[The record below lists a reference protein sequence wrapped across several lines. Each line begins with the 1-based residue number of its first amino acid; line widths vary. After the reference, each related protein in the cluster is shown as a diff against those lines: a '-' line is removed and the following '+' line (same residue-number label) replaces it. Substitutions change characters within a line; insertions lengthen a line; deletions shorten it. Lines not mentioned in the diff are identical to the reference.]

1 MEFKDCTVGTKV
13 HLGGEIVDI
22 SNDKKAVLIK
32 WENGKEFYIGIDL
45 LERDFNQYDP
55 KRKFRKGDI
64 VKPDYKGRKWEGML
78 PEGEEYEVLEDEDDE
93 GLVLIKIDKSIDPTG
108 EGIVS
113 FSRLV
118 LIKPV
123 EEIEKNNLYYIE
135 ESEISFDV
143 LRKGIEKDVLVYS
156 ISLGNGNGVSRDEAK
171 KKAEELCDE
180 KNRIWQEWL
189 RQARKNSRVSA
200 NWSPACYQ

>member
-78 PEGEEYEVLEDEDDE
+78 PEGEEYEVLKDEDDE

-180 KNRIWQEWL
+180 KNRIWKEWL
-189 RQARKNSRVSA
+189 RQARKNSRVSG
-200 NWSPACYQ
+200 N

>member
-78 PEGEEYEVLEDEDDE
+78 PEEIEYEVLEDEDDE
-93 GLVLIKIDKSIDPTG
+93 GLVLIKIDKSIDTTG

-189 RQARKNSRVSA
+189 RQARKNSRVSG
-200 NWSPACYQ
+200 N

>member
-1 MEFKDCTVGTKV
+1 MKFKDCTVGTKV

-32 WENGKEFYIGIDL
+32 LENGKEFYIGIDL

-78 PEGEEYEVLEDEDDE
+78 PEEIEYEVLEDEDDE

-108 EGIVS
+108 EGLVS

-118 LIKPV
+118 LIKSRD
-123 EEIEKNNLYYIE
+123 EIEKDNQYYIE

-143 LRKGIEKDVLVYS
+143 LRKGIERDLLVYS

-180 KNRIWQEWL
+180 KNRIWQGWL
-189 RQARKNSRVSA
+189 RQARKNSRVSG
-200 NWSPACYQ
+200 N

>member
-13 HLGGEIVDI
+13 HLWGEIVDI

-32 WENGKEFYIGIDL
+32 WGNGKEFYIGIDL

-64 VKPDYKGRKWEGML
+64 VKPDYKGRKREGML
-78 PEGEEYEVLEDEDDE
+78 PEEIEYEVLEDEDDE
-93 GLVLIKIDKSIDPTG
+93 GLVLIKIDKSIDPAG

-118 LIKPV
+118 LIESI
-123 EEIEKNNLYYIE
+123 EEIRKKNPYYIKKQGE
-135 ESEISFDV
+135 CFNVFLKLAPSAIKRIYCVFYEA
-143 LRKGIEKDVLVYS
+143 GT
-156 ISLGNGNGVSRDEAK
+156 GVTQDEAR
-171 KKAEELCDE
+171 KKAQDLCDE
-180 KNRIWQEWL
+180 KNREYRESL
-189 RQARKNSRVSA
+189 N
-200 NWSPACYQ
+200 N

>member
-78 PEGEEYEVLEDEDDE
+78 PEEIEYEVLEDEDDE

-189 RQARKNSRVSA
+189 RQARKNSRVSG
-200 NWSPACYQ
+200 N

>member
-32 WENGKEFYIGIDL
+32 WGNGKEFYIGIDL

-78 PEGEEYEVLEDEDDE
+78 PEEIEYEVLEDEDDE

-108 EGIVS
+108 KGIVS

-118 LIKPV
+118 LIESI
-123 EEIEKNNLYYIE
+123 EEIRKKNPYY
-135 ESEISFDV
+135 V
-143 LRKGIEKDVLVYS
+143 KK
-156 ISLGNGNGVSRDEAK
+156 RDESFNVFLRLAPLVIK
-171 KKAEELCDE
+171 LIYCVFYEAGTGVTQDEARKKAQDLCDE
-180 KNRIWQEWL
+180 KNREYREL
-189 RQARKNSRVSA
+189 LN
-200 NWSPACYQ
+200 N

>member
-22 SNDKKAVLIK
+22 SNDEKAVLIK
-32 WENGKEFYIGIDL
+32 WKNGKESYIGIDL

-78 PEGEEYEVLEDEDDE
+78 PEEIEYEVLEDEDDE
-93 GLVLIKIDKSIDPTG
+93 GLVLIKIDKSIDPNG

-143 LRKGIEKDVLVYS
+143 LRKGIERDVLVYS
-156 ISLGNGNGVSRDEAK
+156 ISLGNSNGVSRDEAK

-189 RQARKNSRVSA
+189 RQARKNSRVSG
-200 NWSPACYQ
+200 N

>member
-32 WENGKEFYIGIDL
+32 WGNGKEFYIGIDL

-78 PEGEEYEVLEDEDDE
+78 PEEIEYEVLEDEDDE

-189 RQARKNSRVSA
+189 RQARKNSRVSG
-200 NWSPACYQ
+200 N

>member
-78 PEGEEYEVLEDEDDE
+78 PEEIEYEVLEDEDDE

-108 EGIVS
+108 EGLVS

-143 LRKGIEKDVLVYS
+143 LRKGIERDLLVYS

-180 KNRIWQEWL
+180 KNRIWKEWL
-189 RQARKNSRVSA
+189 RQARKNSRVSG
-200 NWSPACYQ
+200 N

>member
-78 PEGEEYEVLEDEDDE
+78 PEEIEYEVLEDEDDE

-180 KNRIWQEWL
+180 KNRIWKEWL
-189 RQARKNSRVSA
+189 IQARKNSRVSG
-200 NWSPACYQ
+200 N

>member
-32 WENGKEFYIGIDL
+32 CENGKEFYIGIDL

-78 PEGEEYEVLEDEDDE
+78 PEEIEYEVLEDEDDE

-108 EGIVS
+108 EGLVS

-118 LIKPV
+118 LIKSR
-123 EEIEKNNLYYIE
+123 EEIEKENQYYIE
-135 ESEISFDV
+135 ESDISFDV
-143 LRKGIEKDVLVYS
+143 RREYIETDKVIYS
-156 ISLGNGNGVSRDEAK
+156 IFYGNDRGVSRDVAK

-180 KNRIWQEWL
+180 KNRIWQESL
-189 RQARKNSRVSA
+189 RQAGKNSRVSG
-200 NWSPACYQ
+200 N

>member
-32 WENGKEFYIGIDL
+32 WGNGKEFYIGIDL

-78 PEGEEYEVLEDEDDE
+78 PEEIEYEVLEDEDDE

-108 EGIVS
+108 KGIVS

-118 LIKPV
+118 LIESI
-123 EEIEKNNLYYIE
+123 EEIRKKNPYY
-135 ESEISFDV
+135 V
-143 LRKGIEKDVLVYS
+143 KK
-156 ISLGNGNGVSRDEAK
+156 RDESF
-171 KKAEELCDE
+171 
-180 KNRIWQEWL
+180 NVFL
-189 RQARKNSRVSA
+189 RLAPLIK
-200 NWSPACYQ
+200 

>member
-1 MEFKDCTVGTKV
+1 MKFKDCTVGTKV
-13 HLGGEIVDI
+13 HLGGEIVNI

-32 WENGKEFYIGIDL
+32 LENGKEFYIGIDL

-78 PEGEEYEVLEDEDDE
+78 PEEIEYEVLEDEDDE

-108 EGIVS
+108 EGLVS

-135 ESEISFDV
+135 ETEISFNV
-143 LRKGIEKDVLVYS
+143 IRKGIERDLLVYS
-156 ISLGNGNGVSRDEAK
+156 ISLRNGNGVSRDEAK

-180 KNRIWQEWL
+180 KNRIYQEVL
-189 RQARKNSRVSA
+189 KQIRKNSRVSG
-200 NWSPACYQ
+200 N

>member
-78 PEGEEYEVLEDEDDE
+78 PEEIEYEVLEDEDDE

-135 ESEISFDV
+135 ETEISFDV

-189 RQARKNSRVSA
+189 RQARKNSRVSG
-200 NWSPACYQ
+200 N

>member
-32 WENGKEFYIGIDL
+32 RENGKELYIGIDL

-78 PEGEEYEVLEDEDDE
+78 PEEIEYEVLEDEDDE

-118 LIKPV
+118 LIKSR
-123 EEIEKNNLYYIE
+123 EEIEKENQYYIE
-135 ESEISFDV
+135 ESDISFDV
-143 LRKGIEKDVLVYS
+143 RREYIETDKVIYS
-156 ISLGNGNGVSRDEAK
+156 IFYGNDRGVSRDAAK

-189 RQARKNSRVSA
+189 RQARKNSRVSG
-200 NWSPACYQ
+200 N

>member
-78 PEGEEYEVLEDEDDE
+78 PEEIEYEVLEDEDDE

-189 RQARKNSRVSA
+189 RRSRKNSRVSG
-200 NWSPACYQ
+200 N

>member
-32 WENGKEFYIGIDL
+32 WGNGKEFYIGIDL

-78 PEGEEYEVLEDEDDE
+78 PEEIEYEVLEDEDDE

-108 EGIVS
+108 KGIVS
-113 FSRLV
+113 FSRLI
-118 LIKPV
+118 LIKPA

-189 RQARKNSRVSA
+189 RRSRKNSRVSG
-200 NWSPACYQ
+200 N

>member
-13 HLGGEIVDI
+13 KVEGTIIDIVEE
-22 SNDKKAVLIK
+22 KATLHVECK
-32 WENGKEFYIGIDL
+32 NGTKCFINPDV

-78 PEGEEYEVLEDEDDE
+78 PEEIEYEVLEDEDDE

-118 LIKPV
+118 LIKSR
-123 EEIEKNNLYYIE
+123 EEIEKENQYYIE
-135 ESEISFDV
+135 ESDISFDV
-143 LRKGIEKDVLVYS
+143 RREYIETDKVIYS
-156 ISLGNGNGVSRDEAK
+156 IFYGNDRGVSRDAAK

-180 KNRIWQEWL
+180 KNRIWQESL
-189 RQARKNSRVSA
+189 RQAGKNSRVSG
-200 NWSPACYQ
+200 N

>member
-189 RQARKNSRVSA
+189 RQARKNSRVSG
-200 NWSPACYQ
+200 N

>member
-78 PEGEEYEVLEDEDDE
+78 PEEIEYEVLEDEDDE

-135 ESEISFDV
+135 ETEISFDV
-143 LRKGIEKDVLVYS
+143 IRKGIERDLLVYS
-156 ISLGNGNGVSRDEAK
+156 ISLRNGNGVSRDEAK

-180 KNRIWQEWL
+180 KNRIWKEWL
-189 RQARKNSRVSA
+189 IQARKNSRVSG
-200 NWSPACYQ
+200 N

>member
-93 GLVLIKIDKSIDPTG
+93 GLVLIKIDKSIDPNG

-189 RQARKNSRVSA
+189 RQARKNSRVSG
-200 NWSPACYQ
+200 N

>member
-78 PEGEEYEVLEDEDDE
+78 PEEIEYEVLEDEDDE

-118 LIKPV
+118 LIKSRD
-123 EEIEKNNLYYIE
+123 EIEKDNQYYIE
-135 ESEISFDV
+135 ESDISFDV
-143 LRKGIEKDVLVYS
+143 RREYIETDKVIYS
-156 ISLGNGNGVSRDEAK
+156 IFYGNDRGVSRDEAK

-180 KNRIWQEWL
+180 KNRIWQESL
-189 RQARKNSRVSA
+189 RQAGKNSRVSG
-200 NWSPACYQ
+200 N

>member
-32 WENGKEFYIGIDL
+32 WKNGKQFYIGIDL

-189 RQARKNSRVSA
+189 RQARKNSRVSG
-200 NWSPACYQ
+200 N

>member
-78 PEGEEYEVLEDEDDE
+78 PEEIEYEVLEDEDDE

-135 ESEISFDV
+135 ETEISFDV
-143 LRKGIEKDVLVYS
+143 IRKGIERDLLVYS
-156 ISLGNGNGVSRDEAK
+156 ISLRNGNGVSRDEAK

-180 KNRIWQEWL
+180 KNRIWKEWL
-189 RQARKNSRVSA
+189 IQARKNSRASA

>member
-32 WENGKEFYIGIDL
+32 WGNGKEFYIGIDL

-64 VKPDYKGRKWEGML
+64 VKPDYKGRKREGML
-78 PEGEEYEVLEDEDDE
+78 PEEIEYEVLEDEDDE

-108 EGIVS
+108 KGIVS

-189 RQARKNSRVSA
+189 RRSRKNSRVSG
-200 NWSPACYQ
+200 N

>member
-32 WENGKEFYIGIDL
+32 WGNGKEFYIGIDL

-78 PEGEEYEVLEDEDDE
+78 PEEIEYEVLEDEDDE
-93 GLVLIKIDKSIDPTG
+93 GLVLIKIDKSIDPNG
-108 EGIVS
+108 KGIVS

-118 LIKPV
+118 LIESI
-123 EEIEKNNLYYIE
+123 EEIRKKNPYY
-135 ESEISFDV
+135 V
-143 LRKGIEKDVLVYS
+143 KK
-156 ISLGNGNGVSRDEAK
+156 RDESFNVFLRLAPLVIK
-171 KKAEELCDE
+171 LIYCVFYEAGTGVTQDEARKKAQDLCDE
-180 KNRIWQEWL
+180 KNREYRESL
-189 RQARKNSRVSA
+189 N
-200 NWSPACYQ
+200 N

>member
-1 MEFKDCTVGTKV
+1 MKFKDCTVGTKV

-78 PEGEEYEVLEDEDDE
+78 PEEIEYEVLEDEDDE

-108 EGIVS
+108 EGLVS

-135 ESEISFDV
+135 ETEISFNV
-143 LRKGIEKDVLVYS
+143 IRKGIERDLLVYS
-156 ISLGNGNGVSRDEAK
+156 ISLRNGNGVSRDEAK

-180 KNRIWQEWL
+180 KNRIYQEVL
-189 RQARKNSRVSA
+189 KQIRKNSRVSG
-200 NWSPACYQ
+200 N